1 MSYSCKGCEE
11 RHVGCHA
18 TCEKYL
24 AAKAERDAMNE
35 SLRKENQTY
44 WDVMFTLLRKKPR
57 KRKR

>member
-1 MSYSCKGCEE
+1 MSYTCKGCEE